1 MEVEANIPLPDA
13 ILHLSS
19 IFQRD
24 GHMLYLVGGAVRDFL
39 MGEEAKD
46 YDVATDAEPQKVGA
60 LLNRAGVRNFP
71 KGEAFGVWV
80 AHLDGED
87 YEIATFRE
95 DLGTAD
101 GRRPESVRWAS
112 PAADARRRDLTVNA
126 LFYEIP
132 SQKGKP
138 GKVIDFFDGQALED
152 VKNRTIR
159 VVGDPYERFGED
171 RLRILRIPRF
181 HARFSDKE
189 IELDERTLAAIEY
202 YKEIRFPGNVFVPER
217 GVDLVTQLDPVSG
230 ERIQKEFESGLLKC
244 KNLGSF
250 IRTYEKLD
258 LMDQVFP
265 FLHVDVRSADRLG
278 NTKNT
283 NVVLAFLL
291 RRNGA
296 EKVRDHLNRLNWPN
310 TVTDEVA
317 FLLRAMESSQM
328 DASSYHV
335 MVKHALDMEKKPHRR
350 GDVVEFGRALGSE
363 VDSDVWGHL
372 SIYKC
377 AVYSGETV
385 MKMFGIEKPGPA
397 IGEAQKT
404 LHAGNYRESYLRFIA
419 NR

>member
-1 MEVEANIPLPDA
+1 MEVEVNIPLPDA
-13 ILHLSS
+13 ILHLSG
-19 IFQRD
+19 IFRRE
-24 GHMLYLVGGAVRDFL
+24 GHLLYVVGGAVRDFL

-60 LLNRAGVRNFP
+60 MLNRAGVRNFP

-112 PAADARRRDLTVNA
+112 PAADARRRDLTINA

-132 SQKGKP
+132 SQKGQA

-152 VKNRTIR
+152 VRNRTVR

-189 IELDERTLAAIEY
+189 IELDQRTLKAIDY
-202 YKEIRFPGNVFVPER
+202 YKEIRFPGNIYVPER
-217 GVDLVTQLDPVSG
+217 GVDTRTQLEPVSG

-244 KNLGSF
+244 KNLGAF

-258 LMDQVFP
+258 LLDQVFP
-265 FLHVDVRSADRLG
+265 FLHIDVRTVDRL
-278 NTKNT
+278 NNSKNT

-291 RRNGA
+291 RRNRA
-296 EKVRDHLNRLNWPN
+296 EKVRDHLNKLNWPN

-317 FLLRAMESSQM
+317 FLLRTMEDVQTDS
-328 DASSYHV
+328 DASILV
-335 MVKHALDMEKKPHRR
+335 GHAHHMHKKPHRYN
-350 GDVVEFGRALGSE
+350 DMLEFGQVLGSE
-363 VDSDVWGHL
+363 IDPDIWGHL
-372 SIYKC
+372 MLYTPQ
-377 AVYSGETV
+377 VYSGEQV
-385 MKMFGIEKPGPA
+385 MKMYNIETPGPE
-397 IGEAQKT
+397 IGKRQKE
-404 LHAGNYRESYLRFIA
+404 LHAGHFRTSYLFYIDA
-419 NR
+419 K

>member
-13 ILHLSS
+13 ILYLSGIFKREGHL
-19 IFQRD
+19 
-24 GHMLYLVGGAVRDFL
+24 LYLVGGAVRDHL

-60 LLNRAGVRNFP
+60 MLTRAGVRNFP

-80 AHLDGED
+80 AHLNGED

-112 PAADARRRDLTVNA
+112 PAADARRRDLTINA

-132 SQKGKP
+132 THDTEP

-152 VKNRTIR
+152 VRTRTIR

-189 IELDERTLAAIEY
+189 IELDKRTLQAIEH
-202 YKEIRFPGNVFVPER
+202 YKEIRSPGVYR
-217 GVDLVTQLDPVSG
+217 GTQLEPVSG
-230 ERIQKEFESGLLKC
+230 ERIQKEFESGLAKC

-258 LMDQVFP
+258 LLDQVFP
-265 FLHVDVRSADRLG
+265 FLHIDVRTADRLA
-278 NTKNT
+278 NSKNT

-291 RRNGA
+291 RRNRA
-296 EKVRDHLNRLNWPN
+296 EKVREHLNRLNWPN

-317 FLLRAMESSQM
+317 FLLRVTEAVQTDA
-328 DASSYHV
+328 DASV
-335 MVKHALDMEKKPHRR
+335 LVGHAHHMHRKPHRYN
-350 GDVVEFGRALGSE
+350 DMLEFGQALGSE

-372 SIYKC
+372 MLYSPV
-377 AVYSGETV
+377 VYSGEQV
-385 MKMFGIEKPGPA
+385 MKMYNIETPGPE
-397 IGEAQKT
+397 IGRRQKE
-404 LHAGNYRESYLRFIA
+404 LHAGHFHTSYLFYIDA
-419 NR
+419 K